1 MLDWRATDAS
11 LSVKERRAAV
21 AVPYIS
27 RMGILLNDFLDF
39 HSPEYPD
46 TKGIP
51 LFWWASGFTNLTAV
65 ELTMAALTT
74 ATVTSFGYARMNG
87 AANGTASAT
96 SNSTGPR
103 WLRKPRGLAV
113 AP

>member
-1 MLDWRATDAS
+1 M
-11 LSVKERRAAV
+11 
-21 AVPYIS
+21 
-27 RMGILLNDFLDF
+27 NDFLDF

-51 LFWWASGFTNLTAV
+51 LFWWASGFTNLT
-65 ELTMAALTT
+65 T
-74 ATVTSFGYARMNG
+74 ATVTSFGYARMDG